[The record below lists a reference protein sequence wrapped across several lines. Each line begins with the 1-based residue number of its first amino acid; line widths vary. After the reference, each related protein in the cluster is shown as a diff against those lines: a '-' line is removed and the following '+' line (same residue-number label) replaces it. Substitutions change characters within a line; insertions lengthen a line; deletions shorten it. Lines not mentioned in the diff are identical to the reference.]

1 MKPLRLKHAYSN
13 SVTAVLIIFL
23 TAIVAN
29 GCIPVLIPTP
39 SYGVRVIT
47 EETVESLRPGQSTR
61 ADVLH
66 LLGDPVERIEEDQF
80 FVYGGALPGPIGL
93 GFLLYGGIRG
103 WSDLSQLV
111 SRVA

>member
-93 GFLLYGGIRG
+93 GFLL
-103 WSDLSQLV
+103 
-111 SRVA
+111 